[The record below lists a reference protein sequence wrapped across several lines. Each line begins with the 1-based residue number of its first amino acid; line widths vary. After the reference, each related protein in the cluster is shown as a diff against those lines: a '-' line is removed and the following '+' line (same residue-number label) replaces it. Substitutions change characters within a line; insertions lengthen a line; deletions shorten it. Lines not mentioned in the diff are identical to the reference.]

1 MSNPP
6 IPSSSVSDSSRESA
20 NFYRH
25 RVALFGLTSAAF
37 TGGFFV
43 LRMVGFFVV
52 APGMP
57 FDGSFYLHAAAVAS
71 LLGIWLL
78 CRHEGRSLRFVRSV
92 EILGLLGASVG
103 FVGMGAY
110 LPTFT
115 RPEFLVLLAL
125 TYVFIARSIFV
136 PSSAWRTF
144 ALVGVMGIPLIV
156 VGPLFY
162 RYGTLAP
169 ETTDIVPA
177 LMRAIGS
184 VVGELTREQLAG
196 FVAWEMVMWW
206 SGTTALAT
214 VASHVIYGLR
224 REVREARRL
233 GQYTLEEQIGEGG
246 MGIVYRAGHAML
258 RRPTAVKLL
267 PPERSSERDV
277 ARFEREVQLTAGLTH
292 PNTVTI
298 FDYGPTAD
306 GVFYYAME
314 LLEGAS
320 LDAAVAVSGPFPAER
335 VAHVLYNVA
344 AALSEAHGVGLIHR
358 DLKPSNIILCRQGG
372 VADVPKVVDFGLVK
386 QMADSD
392 EPSLTQ
398 AGAIAGTPHYM
409 APESIKNADGVDA
422 RSDIYSLGA
431 VAYYLL
437 TGTTVFAGSNAL
449 EVCGHHLHTRP
460 DPPSVRLG
468 RPVAGDLEA
477 LVLECLSKEPG
488 GRPETARA
496 LQGRVSRCSSF
507 GRWDEERAESWWRDH
522 EMAIASRRASGHRGL
537 TEWTALTTASA
548 IQLPRER
555 T

>member
-1 MSNPP
+1 MSTPP
-6 IPSSSVSDSSRESA
+6 VHSSSASDWSRESVD
-20 NFYRH
+20 FYRH
-25 RVALFGLTSAAF
+25 RVALFGLSSAAF
-37 TGGFFV
+37 VGGFFA
-43 LRMVGFFVV
+43 LRLVELAISV
-52 APGMP
+52 AGL
-57 FDGSFYLHAAAVAS
+57 DASLYLHAAAVAP

-78 CRHEGRSLRFVRSV
+78 CRREGRSLRFVRSV
-92 EILGLLGASVG
+92 ELVGLLGASAG
-103 FVGMGAY
+103 LIGMGAY
-110 LPTFT
+110 IPTFL
-115 RPEFLVLLAL
+115 RPEYIVMLAL
-125 TYVFIARSIFV
+125 TYLFIARSIYV
-136 PSSAWRTF
+136 PSSTRRTF
-144 ALVGVMGIPLIV
+144 ALVGIMGIPLM
-156 VGPLFY
+156 VGGYLLYKF
-162 RYGTLAP
+162 GTLAG
-169 ETTDIVPA
+169 TSDFVPVLVEA
-177 LMRAIGS
+177 HGS
-184 VVGELTREQLAG
+184 VMGELTREQLSR
-196 FVAWEMVMWW
+196 VIAWEMFMWW

-214 VASHVIYGLR
+214 AASHVIYGPR

-233 GQYTLEEQIGEGG
+233 GQYTLEEQLGEGG
-246 MGIVYRAGHAML
+246 MGVVYRAGHAML

-277 ARFEREVQLTAGLTH
+277 ARFEREVQLTASLSH

-298 FDYGPTAD
+298 FDYGRTAD

-320 LDAAVAVSGPFPAER
+320 LDVAVAVSGPFPAER

-344 AALSEAHGVGLIHR
+344 AALTEAHGVGLIHR
-358 DLKPSNIILCRQGG
+358 DLKPGNIILCRQGG

-386 QMADSD
+386 QMTGSD

-409 APESIKNADGVDA
+409 SPESIKNADEVGG

-460 DPPSVRLG
+460 EPPSARLG
-468 RPVAGDLEA
+468 RPVSGDLEA
-477 LVLECLSKEPG
+477 LVLECLSKQPAE
-488 GRPETARA
+488 RPATARV
-496 LQGRVSRCSSF
+496 LQERVARCASF

-522 EMAIASRRASGHRGL
+522 EMAVASRQATRHRGL

-548 IQLPRER
+548 IQMPKGSER
-555 T
+555 G